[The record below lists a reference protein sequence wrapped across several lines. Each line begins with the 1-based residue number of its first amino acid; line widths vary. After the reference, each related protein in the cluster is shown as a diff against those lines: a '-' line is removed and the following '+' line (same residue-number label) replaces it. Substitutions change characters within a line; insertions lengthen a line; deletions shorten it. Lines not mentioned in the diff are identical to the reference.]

1 MMKALQIAFKDLTV
15 LFRDRTALLLMLGAP
30 LILTV
35 GLALISG
42 RMSGSSGPAF
52 QNLPVVV
59 VNLDQGMIGK
69 QLADAF
75 SSDALDALLDP
86 QTAADAASAR
96 ALVEDDKVVAA
107 VIIPAGFTDAVT
119 GVREA
124 GPADRIEIFANP
136 EREISSQIVTA
147 VVESFIQQVELA
159 RVSGQ
164 VAVEQLLAAG
174 LIDPQAAAAVG
185 MQVAERAV
193 SAQNSGAAIRLVS
206 SEKTA
211 DPQKNFDM
219 MGYFAPS
226 MAILFLMYTV
236 ALGGRNLLAEKETGT
251 LGRLVS
257 APITETAILGGKLL
271 GIFLVAVA
279 QMSILI
285 LANTLLFGV
294 KFGDP
299 LGVAALILGLA
310 AAASGWGILVAAM
323 ARTPGQVS
331 TIGMALMLTFGV
343 LGGSFIPVAN
353 MPGWFTLISKITP
366 NAWGLEGFVALGY
379 GDALPQLAGT
389 LAGLFG
395 MAAILFVVSVTLLR
409 RKNLLQG

>member
-1 MMKALQIAFKDLTV
+1 MKALQIAFKDLTV

-35 GLALISG
+35 GLALVSG

-52 QNLPVVV
+52 QNLPVAV
-59 VNLDQGMIGK
+59 VNLDRGEVGK

-75 SSDALDALLDP
+75 SSVALDALLDP
-86 QTAADAASAR
+86 QTAADAAAAR

-119 GVREA
+119 GAREA
-124 GPADRIEIFANP
+124 GTADRIEIYANP

-159 RVSGQ
+159 RVSGR

-185 MQVAERAV
+185 MRVAERAV
-193 SAQNSGAAIRLVS
+193 SEQNSGAAIRLVS
-206 SEKTA
+206 SEKAA

-257 APITETAILGGKLL
+257 APISETAILGGKLL

-285 LANTLLFGV
+285 LANALLFGV

-310 AAASGWGILVAAM
+310 AAASGWGILVAAV

-353 MPGWFTLISKITP
+353 MPGWFTLVSKITP

-379 GDALPQLAGT
+379 GDALPKLAGT

-395 MAAILFVVSVTLLR
+395 MAAILFIVSVTLLR

>member
-1 MMKALQIAFKDLTV
+1 MKALQIAFKDLTV

-52 QNLPVVV
+52 QNLPVVI
-59 VNLDQGMIGK
+59 VNLDQGVVGG

-75 SSDALDALLDP
+75 SSDELDDLLNP
-86 QTAADAASAR
+86 QTAEDAAAAR
-96 ALVEDDKVVAA
+96 ALVNDDKVVAA

-119 GVREA
+119 GAKESGA
-124 GPADRIEIFANP
+124 ADRIEIYANP
-136 EREISSQIVTA
+136 NREISSQIVTA
-147 VVESFIQQVELA
+147 VVESFVQQVELA

-174 LIDPQAAAAVG
+174 LINPQEAAAVG
-185 MQVAERAV
+185 MRVAERSV

-206 SEKTA
+206 AEKSTEPEQ
-211 DPQKNFDM
+211 DFDM

-257 APITETAILGGKLL
+257 APISETAILGGKLL
-271 GIFLVAVA
+271 GIFLVATA

-285 LANTLLFGV
+285 LANALLFGV

-299 LGVAALILGLA
+299 LGVAVLILALA
-310 AAASGWGILVAAM
+310 AAASGWGILVAAI

-343 LGGSFIPVAN
+343 LGGSFIPINN
-353 MPGWFTLISKITP
+353 MPAWFNLVSKITP
-366 NAWGLEGFVALGY
+366 NAWGIEGFIALGY
-379 GDALPQLAGT
+379 GDTLPQLAGT
-389 LAGLFG
+389 VAGLFG
-395 MAAILFVVSVTLLR
+395 MAAVLFIVSVTLLR
-409 RKNLLQG
+409 RKNLMQG